1 MQSIRLGGIGLFDQ
15 NSPRNAEAGFR
26 ARLDRILEL
35 LIGSSFGAAIIY
47 SLFWGAFQS
56 LAVGHFII
64 NEGRFVAASSAV
76 GANAIPPKPSPPASN
91 DDSETSTSSETG
103 DVIEIWF
110 ASAKHRSLLHPCLL
124 DFEFTG
130 MNLTNYKFGSDRR
143 SNPRQAKYLP
153 VLGLEMNPKLPGPF
167 IYLHFESALG
177 SSHSYQLAFDFK
189 KDQSGNIVGLPT
201 DKETFVAVSSTGLN
215 PWECISTVFI
225 GGGFKVT
232 DFSDFNFI
240 KLVQKSAANP

>member
-1 MQSIRLGGIGLFDQ
+1 MFDQ

-56 LAVGHFII
+56 LAVGHFTM

-76 GANAIPPKPSPPASN
+76 EANPSPPKAPAPAN
-91 DDSETSTSSETG
+91 ADDSEASSSGETG
-103 DVIEIWF
+103 DVMEIWY
-110 ASAKHRSLLHPCLL
+110 ASAKHRGLMHPCQL

-143 SNPRQAKYLP
+143 NNPRQARYVP
-153 VLGLEMNPKLPGPF
+153 VLGLEKNSKLPGPY
-167 IYLHFESALG
+167 IYLHFDSALG
-177 SSHSYQLAFDFK
+177 SSRSYQLGFDFK
-189 KDQSGNIVGLPT
+189 KDQAGNIVGLPA
-201 DKETFVAVSSTGLN
+201 DKETFVATSATDLT
-215 PWECISTVFI
+215 PWECIAIVFL
-225 GGGFKVT
+225 GGGFKIT

-240 KLVQKSAANP
+240 KAQKQSAANP